1 MAQVLEILGYKMVAG
16 SNLGTQN
23 SVRMLVRVLV
33 IYGVQDDGGA
43 SAY

>member
-23 SVRMLVRVLV
+23 SVRMLVRVF